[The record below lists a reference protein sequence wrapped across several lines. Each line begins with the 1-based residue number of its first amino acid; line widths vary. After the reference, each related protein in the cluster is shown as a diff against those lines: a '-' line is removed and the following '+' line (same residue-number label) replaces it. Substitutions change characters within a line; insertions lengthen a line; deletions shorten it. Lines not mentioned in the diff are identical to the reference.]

1 MFGFV
6 TGGYLFMS
14 SATAYTVSFFIKNG
28 ETTKENVE
36 TFPKKRGPIC
46 RLPVTVEKITDNILN
61 DPNDPNYIGNLVIIG
76 QGGAEYNL

>member
-14 SATAYTVSFFIKNG
+14 SATAYTVSFFTKNG

-36 TFPKKRGPIC
+36 TRPKTRGPIC
-46 RLPVTVEKITDNILN
+46 RLPVRVEEITDNMLN
-61 DPNDPNYIGNLVIIG
+61 NPNDPNYIGHLLKIG
-76 QGGAEYNL
+76 EEGAEFNL